1 MPSASASHGAI
12 EGAVDLPDTPV
23 GDPLAGPSW
32 DRASVTP
39 GHGGIPAQKGGSDGV
54 SATDDSTDGFTSG
67 DPAAGG
73 PDGAAGESELS
84 WPVEPLDDGTGRDGP
99 VTGDTDTVA
108 LRLPASGAYLSVLRT
123 ATAGL
128 AARLDFTLDDIED
141 LRIAVDEAC
150 AMLLPEAKPGS
161 DLVCIFELSAEAIG
175 VQVSVASTAERTPS
189 RDTFAWMVLSA
200 LAGDVDSTLSDGEL
214 GIRLLKRRQDRR

>member
-1 MPSASASHGAI
+1 M
-12 EGAVDLPDTPV
+12 DTPAD
-23 GDPLAGPSW
+23 DPTTGPSW
-32 DRASVTP
+32 DRASVAP
-39 GHGGIPAQKGGSDGV
+39 GYGGIPAQKGGPGGV
-54 SATDDSTDGFTSG
+54 SAPDNPTSG
-67 DPAAGG
+67 DSTAGQERANGLPAGDDPIGRNAPETGG
-73 PDGAAGESELS
+73 
-84 WPVEPLDDGTGRDGP
+84 
-99 VTGDTDTVA
+99 TDTVA

-150 AMLLPEAKPGS
+150 AMLLPEARPGS

-175 VQVSVASTAERTPS
+175 VQVSVASTAARTPS

-200 LAGDVDSTLSDGEL
+200 LAGDVDSTLADGQL

>member
-1 MPSASASHGAI
+1 
-12 EGAVDLPDTPV
+12 VDIPA
-23 GDPLAGPSW
+23 GDPTNGSSY
-32 DRASVTP
+32 DRASVAP
-39 GHGGIPAQKGGSDGV
+39 GYGGIPAQKGGSGGV
-54 SATDDSTDGFTSG
+54 SATDDSTDGLTSG
-67 DPAAGG
+67 DPVAGG
-73 PDGAAGESELS
+73 PDGAGSALS
-84 WPVEPLDDGTGRDGP
+84 WPAEDDTAGPNRDEPGTGG
-99 VTGDTDTVA
+99 TDTVA

-150 AMLLPEAKPGS
+150 AMLLPEARPGS
-161 DLVCIFELSAEAIG
+161 DLVCVFELSAEAIG
-175 VQVSVASTAERTPS
+175 VQVSVASMAARTPS

-214 GIRLLKRRQDRR
+214 CIRLLKRRQDRR